1 METVEGIDGVW
12 REHVPGGAWASN
24 PGISLQLNA
33 LQDAFGGFTTRPDGR
48 LNDPDGVL
56 WRLTSISSLLPPT
69 LVHGAA
75 DAQGD
80 EGADAQDDAMRA
92 DEDAPSFGAK
102 FEEATHVDADPY
114 SEDRTGAVAAK
125 GSAPAAAA
133 EGSAPVAPA
142 VGTAE
147 DGADGAA
154 APSRAAA
161 PTTAD
166 GASAA
171 LVEAKAPGD
180 EAKAPGDEA
189 QAPGDEAEAP
199 ATCRPGA
206 DADEQRACVASA
218 LVPPSTPS
226 ASSLLP
232 SASSLLSV
240 GMEVLV
246 QRCAPPLLPTPVCT
260 PRVE

>member
-1 METVEGIDGVW
+1 VETVEGIDGVW

-92 DEDAPSFGAK
+92 DEDAPSLGAK

-114 SEDRTGAVAAK
+114 SEDRTEAVAAK

-171 LVEAKAPGD
+171 LVEAEAPGD
-180 EAKAPGDEA
+180 EAK
-189 QAPGDEAEAP
+189 AP

-218 LVPPSTPS
+218 LIPPSTPSASSLPPS

-246 QRCAPPLLPTPVCT
+246 QRCAPPLLPTPVGT
-260 PRVE
+260 PRPD